1 MSYNAGMKESLRSLV
16 LLEHEQRARE
26 PFRFVVHGSY
36 KEENWP
42 LVQSVRD
49 FFVDEGLEPVA
60 PLGNVIGYE
69 AGFAVLSG
77 EEDQDI
83 RLTHMKY
90 LQCVKELK
98 GGRGFSHFIN
108 RKTKINAVGTKTVN
122 KGEMGDSQKAEYGF
136 TLAEGVPAYLHDEP
150 VDRPVPMPDNAV
162 IAPDELVAYI
172 KKHNALPPL
181 QFSDKSIH
189 KMWTDLQKTDHAVG
203 AIMKYT
209 PKRGEPEIF
218 VVQTD
223 QWDGKWSIVGQRLKP
238 GQTLYDGLFEG
249 IVEETGN
256 TTASNPQLIAA
267 FPQIPNSGYH
277 RPNAR
282 LNFTDFVVEMGSKR
296 FRLNDEAQRGLWLP
310 ARVALRDLNLEPN
323 ARKTIQLVHERELA
337 AA

>member
-1 MSYNAGMKESLRSLV
+1 MKESLSNLV

-49 FFVDEGLEPVA
+49 FYVDEGLIAEA
-60 PLGNVIGYE
+60 PLGDVIGYE

-77 EEDQDI
+77 EGDQDT
-83 RLTHMKY
+83 RLTHFNFF
-90 LQCVKELK
+90 QNVKELK

-108 RKTKINAVGTKTVN
+108 HKTKINGDGTRTEL
-122 KGEMGDSQKAEYGF
+122 KGEWGDSQKTEWGF
-136 TLAEGVPAYLHDEP
+136 TLAEGVPAFLYEEP
-150 VDRPVPMPDNAV
+150 VDRPMPMPDNAV
-162 IAPDELVAYI
+162 MAPDAIVAYI
-172 KKHNALPPL
+172 KKHNELPPL

-189 KMWTDLQKTDHAVG
+189 KVWTDLQKTDHAVG
-203 AIMKYT
+203 AILKYI
-209 PKRGEPEIF
+209 PNRGEPEIF

-223 QWDGKWSIVGQRLKP
+223 QWGGKWSIVGQRLKA
-238 GQTLYDGLFEG
+238 GQTLYDGLLEG

-256 TTASNPQLIAA
+256 TTASNPELITA
-267 FPQIPNSGYH
+267 FSQIPHSGYH
-277 RPNAR
+277 RPNAS

-323 ARKTIQLVHERELA
+323 ARKTIQLFHERELA

>member
-1 MSYNAGMKESLRSLV
+1 MRETLSNFV

-42 LVQSVRD
+42 LVQQVRD
-49 FFVDEGLEPVA
+49 FFVDEGLELVA
-60 PLGNVIGYE
+60 PLGDVIGYE

-77 EEDQDI
+77 EGDQDT
-83 RLTHMKY
+83 RLTHLKY
-90 LQCVKELK
+90 LQNVEELA
-98 GGRGFSHFIN
+98 GGRGLSYFVNH
-108 RKTKINAVGTKTVN
+108 KTKINDDGTKTELSGV
-122 KGEMGDSQKAEYGF
+122 MGGSQAAEYGVAF
-136 TLAEGVPAYLHDEP
+136 AKGVPAYLYDQP
-150 VDRPVPMPDNAV
+150 IDQPIPIPDNAV

-172 KKHNALPPL
+172 KKHNALPPQ
-181 QFSDKSIH
+181 QFSDKTIN
-189 KMWTDLQKTDHAVG
+189 KLWLDQQKTDHAVG
-203 AIMKYT
+203 AIMKYI

-223 QWDGKWSIVGQRLKP
+223 QWKGKWSIVGQRLKS

-249 IVEETGN
+249 IIEETGN
-256 TTASNPQLIAA
+256 TTASDPKLVTA
-267 FPQIPNSGYH
+267 FSQIPNSGYH
-277 RPNAR
+277 RPNAT

-323 ARKTIQLVHERELA
+323 ARKTIQLAYERELA